1 MARDDAGRRRSY
13 YKPPMP
19 LLVSGA
25 ILALAIAALIL
36 LQSFG
41 IGPFGDDEPAV
52 GDALEEDW
60 GDEAEDDVTLP
71 DERPAASQV
80 GEVRVM
86 VAFQPGDAP
95 RGALIPFGE
104 PRVPSRAA

>member
-1 MARDDAGRRRSY
+1 MARDDAARRRSY

-19 LLVSGA
+19 LLVSAA
-25 ILALAIAALIL
+25 ILALTIASLIL

-52 GDALEEDW
+52 RDALEEDW

-71 DERPAASQV
+71 GERPAAFQV

-86 VAFQPGDAP
+86 VAFQPPGAPGAVPPPFDAP
-95 RGALIPFGE
+95 Q
-104 PRVPSRAA
+104 VSSRAA